1 MKIKYNEYSSTVEVT
16 FESITACT
24 GNIGQCSLG
33 SLQIHIARDSDI

>member
-16 FESITACT
+16 LTACT